1 MGRPRKVVEQAEKHR
16 PDEWKL
22 YFSAAFGGLVA
33 RGGLSEDQMI
43 KTAAQYADS
52 IIKHLSENH

>member
-1 MGRPRKVVEQAEKHR
+1 MGRPRKVVEPAEKQR

-43 KTAAQYADS
+43 KTAYQYADA
-52 IIKHLSENH
+52 IIKHLSE

>member
-1 MGRPRKVVEQAEKHR
+1 MGRPRKVIEPEKQHR

-43 KTAAQYADS
+43 KTASQYADA
-52 IIKHLSENH
+52 IIKHLSE

>member
-1 MGRPRKVVEQAEKHR
+1 MGRPRKIVEQPVEKNR

-33 RGGLSEDQMI
+33 RGGLAEDQMI
-43 KTAAQYADS
+43 KTASQYADA
-52 IIKHLSENH
+52 IIKHLSE